1 MEAYIQGLI
10 RALIAMVMSMT
21 TTLPINSPE
30 YLAKFGG
37 HCLTPSAPYTS
48 VTQNYVLNGSFEYD
62 ADYDGTPDYWILED
76 SVTPNDRVT
85 CEVGH
90 SGSCSFH
97 FPPHASDPNKYVR
110 RIKQNIPISGNA
122 DTEITLSGW
131 SRAHNV
137 TDVFPRDLTLLY
149 DIQLVFY
156 DEYGVALPTPNS
168 DEDIMFTEG
177 TYDFTKAER
186 TFTSG
191 VNFHCLDVGI
201 TFYESGEAWFDDIQ
215 LTLASPTR

>member
-1 MEAYIQGLI
+1 MYAYIQDLI
-10 RALIAMVMSMT
+10 RSLIAMVMALTS
-21 TTLPINSPE
+21 TLPVNSPE

-37 HCLTPSAPYTS
+37 HCPTNITPASAT
-48 VTQNYVLNGSFEYD
+48 TQNLVVNGSFELD
-62 ADYDGTPDYWILED
+62 TNQDGEPDDWQRGKELAI
-76 SVTPNDRVT
+76 TDRVT
-85 CEVGH
+85 CQLSH

-97 FPPHASDPNKYVR
+97 FTPQASDPNKYVR
-110 RIKQNIPISGNA
+110 RIVQNIPVSGSA
-122 DTEITLSGW
+122 DTNITLSGW

-168 DEDIMFTEG
+168 DEEIMFTEG
-177 TYDFTKAER
+177 TYDFTKVER
-186 TFTSG
+186 TFTPG
-191 VNFHCLDVGI
+191 VNFHCLDIGI

-215 LTLASPTR
+215 LTLTPPTH